1 MQKHIFVLIACWLG
15 AGATNAQE
23 LYDFACCPN
32 DDCQMSEI
40 GQVTVA
46 IDGWEIADLDEI
58 ILFDDPRIRTS
69 RDGQFHICTRSTA
82 TPDLTQSQV
91 SRLNG
96 ARTLKCLY
104 VPAMS

>member
-1 MQKHIFVLIACWLG
+1 MQKHIFVLIAYCL
-15 AGATNAQE
+15 ATEAASAEE

-32 DDCQMSEI
+32 DDCQISELD
-40 GQVTVA
+40 QVTIA
-46 IDGWEIADLDEI
+46 PDGWEIADLNELI
-58 ILFDDPRIRTS
+58 PFGDPRIRTS

-82 TPDLTQSQV
+82 TPDLTQSHIG
-91 SRLNG
+91 SLNG